1 MGNENFVTELQHLIN
16 KHSQE
21 NLSDTPD
28 FILAKYV
35 QMCLEAFA
43 ATVRSR
49 DTWYGGTHATKAELP
64 VDKDY
69 LKA

>member
-1 MGNENFVTELQHLIN
+1 MDQDNFVKELQHLIN

-21 NLSDTPD
+21 NRSDTPD
-28 FILAKYV
+28 FILAKYI

-43 ATVRSR
+43 VVVRER
-49 DTWYGGTHATKAELP
+49 DAWWGKTPAKTALP
-64 VDKDY
+64 PDTGY